1 MRLAKHYLMRLLP
14 YRRVEL
20 QSPLPITN
28 VIQALS
34 DAVDPPRSSWLD
46 LGSRPFEGTVTGA
59 EFRIYRVIGYR
70 NSFRPQI
77 SGTAAPDGH
86 GSRVSVTMSLH
97 AAVAVFMG
105 IWLGIVFW
113 VCVAFF
119 IAVLEGSVPFE
130 PPLLVPPGM
139 LLFGGLLC
147 LGGFG
152 VEARKAEGLIMAL
165 VQGRPANA

>member
-1 MRLAKHYLMRLLP
+1 MGLLMRLLP

-20 QSPLPITN
+20 QSPLPVTS

-34 DAVDPPRSSWLD
+34 EAVEAPRSSWLD
-46 LGSRPFEGTVTGA
+46 LGSRPFEGTVTRN

-70 NSFRPQI
+70 NSFRPRI
-77 SGTAAPDGH
+77 SGTVSPDGH
-86 GSRVSVTMSLH
+86 GSRISVTMQLH
-97 AAVAVFMG
+97 EAVAVFMV

-119 IAVLEGSVPFE
+119 TAVLEGSASFE
-130 PPLLVPPGM
+130 PPLLIAPGM
-139 LLFGGLLC
+139 LVFGWLLC

-152 VEARKAEGLIMAL
+152 FEARKAERLITSL
-165 VQGRPANA
+165 VEARPA